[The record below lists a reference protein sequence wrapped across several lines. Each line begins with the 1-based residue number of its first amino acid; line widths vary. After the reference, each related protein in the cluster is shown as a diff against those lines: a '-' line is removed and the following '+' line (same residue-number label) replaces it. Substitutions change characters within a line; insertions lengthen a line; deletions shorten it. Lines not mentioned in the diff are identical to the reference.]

1 MCCAR
6 RCSKLRDQIRF
17 FRFGNYIDCEVLN
30 LAINFDEY
38 VYCILRWAFKR
49 QICLTSPPTTY
60 PLHSGSAL
68 LIWLHDFSKTCW
80 KNSSAHFNLR
90 KSHSDVFSRI
100 QVEGWAGTRDKIYR
114 EKISTLVR
122 AVGEINNI
130 KWRPSVIQSLW
141 FGKLVI
147 YLSLNYCKYLNCR
160 AKDLQRQHFISV
172 SYTPWQWYVVYT

>member
-6 RCSKLRDQIRF
+6 RCSKLRDQIHFYRY
-17 FRFGNYIDCEVLN
+17 GNYIDCKELN
-30 LAINFDEY
+30 LPIQLLSSY
-38 VYCILRWAFKR
+38 ICCILRWAFKR

-68 LIWLHDFSKTCW
+68 LIWLHNFSTTCW
-80 KNSSAHFNLR
+80 KRSAHFDLE
-90 KSHSDVFSRI
+90 KFHSNVFSRI

-130 KWRPSVIQSLW
+130 KWRPSVIHSLW
-141 FGKLVI
+141 FGILVI
-147 YLSLNYCKYLNCR
+147 YLSL
-160 AKDLQRQHFISV
+160 
-172 SYTPWQWYVVYT
+172 

>member
-1 MCCAR
+1 MNVLREALQQVER
-6 RCSKLRDQIRF
+6 PDTLLQVWKLHVDS
-17 FRFGNYIDCEVLN
+17 EVLN

-38 VYCILRWAFKR
+38 VYCILRWGFKR

-68 LIWLHDFSKTCW
+68 LIWLHDFSTTCW
-80 KNSSAHFNLR
+80 KKSAHFYLR
-90 KSHSDVFSRI
+90 KFHSNVFSRI

-130 KWRPSVIQSLW
+130 KWWPSVIQSLW
-141 FGKLVI
+141 FRKLITILRLNIVNI
-147 YLSLNYCKYLNCR
+147 YIVVQWICIGSILS
-160 AKDLQRQHFISV
+160 
-172 SYTPWQWYVVYT
+172 